1 MAIADRGAHW
11 GSIRARISFKLF
23 AVEDRQMAMDMLQ
36 HLAESRLPVTL
47 YAPEEIDQVKR
58 LRAADLIVALTP
70 APSDPMKLSGA
81 GGGCTSAR
89 DNAAG

>member
-1 MAIADRGAHW
+1 
-11 GSIRARISFKLF
+11 
-23 AVEDRQMAMDMLQ
+23 MAMDMLK
-36 HLAESRLPVTL
+36 HLAESRLPVTS
-47 YAPEEIDQVKR
+47 YAPAEIDQVKL

-70 APSDPMKLSGA
+70 APSDPMKRC